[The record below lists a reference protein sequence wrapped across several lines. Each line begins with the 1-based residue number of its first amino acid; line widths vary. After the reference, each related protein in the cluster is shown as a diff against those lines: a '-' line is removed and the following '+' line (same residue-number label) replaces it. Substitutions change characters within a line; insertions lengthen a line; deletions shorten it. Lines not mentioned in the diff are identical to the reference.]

1 MNEEKIPIS
10 RRYFRYCRYGARE
23 LYQFLQ
29 AMEVEI
35 PGVRK
40 AQDIECIHRMRV
52 ASRRARS
59 ALRLFKECFPGAL
72 LRRWQKEI
80 RNVTRC
86 LGAARDLDVQI
97 EVLKAFRHAH
107 DKAEYKT
114 GIGHILYH
122 VREKRREVQNEV
134 IRSLE
139 KIEAK
144 GILQKISLY
153 LQGILLHGSFRDG
166 PRPSLF
172 MLQRACSLII
182 DELDALLAYRSYVE
196 KEYADDKL
204 HRMRIAAKHFRYTM
218 EIFSNMYESG
228 LDEYIKAV
236 KKIQKHL
243 GEMHDCVIWLSY
255 LPKLLKTEKKHVARY
270 PNPEQRLAMIER
282 GVHYFEVD
290 RKQVRLREYRAFYEH
305 WQKITADN
313 MFGKLRGYLT
323 QEIKNPKFQIPEK

>member
-1 MNEEKIPIS
+1 MMQDRARTMNEEKIPIS

-29 AMEVEI
+29 AMEAEI

-40 AQDIECIHRMRV
+40 AQDIECIHHMRV

-86 LGAARDLDVQI
+86 LGSARDLDVQI

-107 DKAEYKT
+107 DKAEYKM
-114 GIGHILYH
+114 GISHILYH

-144 GILQKISLY
+144 GILQKMSLY
-153 LQGILLHGSFRDG
+153 LQEILPHGSFRDG

-172 MLQRACSLII
+172 MLQRAGSLII

-196 KEYADDKL
+196 KEHADDEL
-204 HRMRIAAKHFRYTM
+204 HQMRIAAKHLRYTM
-218 EIFSNMYESG
+218 EIFSNMYDDN
-228 LDEYIKAV
+228 LDEYIEAV
-236 KKIQKHL
+236 KTLQKHL
-243 GEMHDCVIWLSY
+243 GEMHDCVVWLSY
-255 LPKLLKTEKKHVARY
+255 LPKLLKMEKKHVACY
-270 PNPEQRLAMIER
+270 PNPEQRLAVIER
-282 GVHYFEVD
+282 GVRFFEAD
-290 RKQVRLREYRAFYEH
+290 RKHFRLKRYHDFQEH
-305 WQKITADN
+305 WEEIMAADL
-313 MFGKLRGYLT
+313 FGKLRHYLT
-323 QEIKNPKFQIPEK
+323 